1 MIELTKFTLDF
12 LNALNDQTRLDI
24 VNMLRNGEKTSED
37 IQTALN
43 KSQSTI
49 SQQLKKLIDASII
62 ISEKK
67 AGKNFYSIKDG
78 YIFKVLS
85 SIQSYV
91 VNQNKE
97 RLKVLTDINIY
108 DTLK

>member
-1 MIELTKFTLDF
+1 MIELNRFILDF
-12 LNALNDQTRLDI
+12 VNALNDQTRLDI
-24 VNMLRNGEKTSED
+24 VNMLRNSEKTSEE
-37 IQTALN
+37 IQKTLD

-49 SQQLKKLIDASII
+49 SQQLKKLIDANII
-62 ISEKK
+62 SSEKK
-67 AGKNFYSIKDG
+67 AGKNTYFIKDS